1 MFMKFKVP
9 VPEAHGKLVRKNR
22 GGEMFI
28 EYEYDR
34 TYDPVKQITYPKR
47 ASIGKVDKDTPDQ
60 MYPNQNIKGMKDF
73 IRGIVLK
80 NQGTFEGKRIH
91 YIDRYDVY
99 GTSVECVLFEGDEK
113 KKHVHLYYSD
123 SRAYGEKQEIKA
135 RIRRGQRRGCD

>member
-28 EYEYDR
+28 EYEYER

-60 MYPNQNIKGMKDF
+60 MYPNQNY
-73 IRGIVLK
+73 LK
-80 NQGTFEGKRIH
+80 NFPDAALPEEV
-91 YIDRYDVY
+91 DR
-99 GTSVECVLFEGDEK
+99 S
-113 KKHVHLYYSD
+113 
-123 SRAYGEKQEIKA
+123 
-135 RIRRGQRRGCD
+135 

>member
-9 VPEAHGKLVRKNR
+9 VPEAPGKLVRKNR

-60 MYPNQNIKGMKDF
+60 MYPNQNY
-73 IRGIVLK
+73 LK
-80 NQGTFEGKRIH
+80 YFPDAAALPAQADHGNRNPANAGKTHGYEG
-91 YIDRYDVY
+91 
-99 GTSVECVLFEGDEK
+99 
-113 KKHVHLYYSD
+113 
-123 SRAYGEKQEIKA
+123 
-135 RIRRGQRRGCD
+135 RRFRP

>member
-9 VPEAHGKLVRKNR
+9 VPEAPGKLVRKNR

-60 MYPNQNIKGMKDF
+60 MYPNQNY
-73 IRGIVLK
+73 LK
-80 NQGTFEGKRIH
+80 YFPDAAALPLTWP
-91 YIDRYDVY
+91 V
-99 GTSVECVLFEGDEK
+99 TVS
-113 KKHVHLYYSD
+113 
-123 SRAYGEKQEIKA
+123 
-135 RIRRGQRRGCD
+135 